1 LSDPGLEIVSTMNI
15 PSRDECYQLIREM
28 NMLEHIAVHSLQVSR
43 VAALLASGLRKR
55 GNGLNEKLVQASAL
69 LHDITK
75 ARSFKTGE
83 LHSDTGCRYLTDR
96 GYPEVG
102 DIVRQH
108 VRLDVYFESD
118 SPTEAEIVNYADK
131 RVLHDKIVPLQERME
146 YILQRYGSSPD
157 SRSRLERLWHKSKLQ
172 ETRIFVDL
180 PFAPSRIEDYMAAM
194 DVDVELNKIFG
205 SSV

>member
-1 LSDPGLEIVSTMNI
+1 MNI

-28 NMLEHIAVHSLQVSR
+28 NMLENIAVHSLQVCR
-43 VAALLASGLRKR
+43 VAALLVSGLRQQ

-75 ARSFKTGE
+75 TRSFKTGE
-83 LHSDTGCRYLTDR
+83 IHSDTGCRYLTDR

-108 VRLDVYFESD
+108 VRLDVYFEAD
-118 SPTEAEIVNYADK
+118 STTEAEIVNYADK
-131 RVLHDKIVPLQERME
+131 RVLHDQIVLLQERME

-157 SRSRLERLWHKSKLQ
+157 SRARLERLWHKAKLQ
-172 ETRIFVDL
+172 ETRIFADL
-180 PFAPSRIEDYMAAM
+180 PFAPARIEDHMAAM
-194 DVDVELNKIFG
+194 DVDVELNNIFDA
-205 SSV
+205 SV